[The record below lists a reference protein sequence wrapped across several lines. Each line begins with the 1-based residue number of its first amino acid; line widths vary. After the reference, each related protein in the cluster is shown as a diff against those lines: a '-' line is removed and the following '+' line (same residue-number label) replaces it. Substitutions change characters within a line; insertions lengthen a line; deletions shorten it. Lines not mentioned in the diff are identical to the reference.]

1 MKNDTVHMLWYF
13 HHFSYIKCVQL
24 WIWYTLTYKYLQR
37 VSKFIKNLPC
47 VTYKLFQWLLKFV
60 KYVPCGGEFGQ
71 RGGGVSIA
79 APLNPCFCPPLQ
91 LFSILLNKSLPPP
104 SYILCKF
111 GSLRGNF
118 IFSCCRDFVSHC
130 PPPLSKILYLPLND
144 LPSMYSVLS
153 CLCTRYFIYTLMTW
167 LKKLFSLK

>member
-60 KYVPCGGEFGQ
+60 KYVPCGGEFDQ

-79 APLNPCFCPPLQ
+79 APLKYIKCVQLWIWYTLTYKYLQ
-91 LFSILLNKSLPPP
+91 TQ
-104 SYILCKF
+104 
-111 GSLRGNF
+111 R
-118 IFSCCRDFVSHC
+118 VSK
-130 PPPLSKILYLPLND
+130 LSKMYLPCVT
-144 LPSMYSVLS
+144 Y
-153 CLCTRYFIYTLMTW
+153 
-167 LKKLFSLK
+167 KLFQWLLKFVKYVPCGGWEGGGRNNYSLTVVKISWMCWNMIKHQ